1 MDKEIVIKPNYVF
14 KDYFKIYLSIY
25 FDKLSNKIISL
36 FIVLIIL
43 FNLYNVSNN
52 NIELADVFSGT
63 FIFLLLYPFIIL
75 FIKYKQTKIIL
86 SNPKLKEAVFIK
98 INSNGYEILGD
109 SFHIKFNWKEI
120 NKIIEKDNCFLIYMA
135 KNDIKI
141 IRKADLKNNQ
151 YNELKELFNSIDMK
165 KSLKS

>member
-43 FNLYNVSNN
+43 FNLYHVSNN

-120 NKIIEKDNCFLIYMA
+120 NKIIEKDNFFLIYMA

-141 IRKADLKNNQ
+141 IRKADLKDNQ
-151 YNELKELFNSIDMK
+151 YNELKELFNSIDIK